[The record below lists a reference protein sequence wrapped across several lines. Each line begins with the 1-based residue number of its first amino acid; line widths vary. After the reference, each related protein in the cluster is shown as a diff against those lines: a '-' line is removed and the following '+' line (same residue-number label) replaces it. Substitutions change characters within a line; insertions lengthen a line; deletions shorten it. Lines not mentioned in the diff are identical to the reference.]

1 MTTLGHAIFRRGAF
15 VLFAVFL
22 PLVSLAFSATQPAS
36 LQVMV
41 SVKSI
46 FELTVDRNL
55 IDFKTMLPGE
65 SKRDMPDNEGVK
77 VSVKS
82 NNGRPWYLKI
92 GDLYELSNGTDS
104 ISNTNFTWN
113 GSPSRTATG
122 TWYGK
127 GDNALSLTPEMA
139 YSSHSSEYNN
149 YPAGTDLFFRF
160 GLKVPAKQN
169 SGIYRSIVAFTLTE

>member
-1 MTTLGHAIFRRGAF
+1 MRVLSQGALF
-15 VLFAVFL
+15 VLLLGMSFC
-22 PLVSLAFSATQPAS
+22 ATQPAS
-36 LQVMV
+36 VQVMV
-41 SVKSI
+41 TVKSI

-65 SKRDMPDNEGVK
+65 IKRDMPDNEGVK

-104 ISNTNFTWN
+104 IPNANFSWY
-113 GSPSRTATG
+113 GAPARTASG

-139 YSSHSSEYNN
+139 YSSHTSEYNN
-149 YPAGTDLFFRF
+149 YPTGTDLFFRF

-169 SGIYRSIVAFTLTE
+169 SGIYRSVVAFTLTE